1 MSKLSDKIRS
11 KQEDVLQQLEK
22 SPSTS
27 EEGRKLFFS
36 FEYFPPKT
44 EVGLTNLYEVLK
56 KMVNTNPLW
65 IDVTWGRM
73 NFFMFL
79 SIFFA
84 LTFYFITDTTIN
96 KMVSEFHLVV
106 IFYILLSTYWYLPS
120 FVFNPFKGAGGSTA
134 DATFSICEDIVKKFD
149 ADVMMHLTCTNMEVA
164 IIDEVTHDAWIHVFI
179 HSSAQIVDTSHT
191 SSYHINWI

>member
-73 NFFMFL
+73 NFFM

-84 LTFYFITDTTIN
+84 LTFYFIT
-96 KMVSEFHLVV
+96 
-106 IFYILLSTYWYLPS
+106 
-120 FVFNPFKGAGGSTA
+120 
-134 DATFSICEDIVKKFD
+134 
-149 ADVMMHLTCTNMEVA
+149 
-164 IIDEVTHDAWIHVFI
+164 
-179 HSSAQIVDTSHT
+179 
-191 SSYHINWI
+191 

>member
-27 EEGRKLFFS
+27 EEGRKQFFS

-84 LTFYFITDTTIN
+84 LLF
-96 KMVSEFHLVV
+96 
-106 IFYILLSTYWYLPS
+106 
-120 FVFNPFKGAGGSTA
+120 
-134 DATFSICEDIVKKFD
+134 
-149 ADVMMHLTCTNMEVA
+149 
-164 IIDEVTHDAWIHVFI
+164 
-179 HSSAQIVDTSHT
+179 TS
-191 SSYHINWI
+191 

>member
-96 KMVSEFHLVV
+96 KMVSEFHLVF
-106 IFYILLSTYWYLPS
+106 ILFILLSTYRCLPS
-120 FVFNPFKGAGGSTA
+120 FVFNPFKKELGDQQQMPRSLFAKIS
-134 DATFSICEDIVKKFD
+134 
-149 ADVMMHLTCTNMEVA
+149 
-164 IIDEVTHDAWIHVFI
+164 
-179 HSSAQIVDTSHT
+179 
-191 SSYHINWI
+191 